1 MDHWGYYNGPN
12 SSNGSLFPAHTVL
25 GHAIPGADRTPHWPC
40 TSANMLTS
48 VTYKGGGKK
57 EFEYEP
63 NRLTSGEII
72 GGGPYQRDSGI
83 CLRDGSRFRHPVR
96 ISRRRSIRYGY
107 LLYVGRYGKSL
118 FGQYVHISYQ
128 QHEFQCA
135 VRSERIADRLS
146 AGQRDSSGRLL
157 HALPV
162 LVFRSVFGF
171 LTGDIHALRC
181 RHDARTSELFVTHLP
196 SPNLLCMAT
205 GAVAGT
211 KPVFGRRDPAGLL
224 QPPERSGEHHVS
236 RNQWSAHGLPADG
249 RSQRS
254 AESVQRTEQ
263 NRIGHRQK
271 LRSVIPTHS
280 TLTVPKRLPLP
291 SANNPYLHGSLSR
304 PKSFRSA
311 EPEGVIIA
319 P

>member
-1 MDHWGYYNGPN
+1 MALQLWKIEEANQETGKRELLCSFGYNTKQNLPLRNSLDMDHWGYYNGPN

-63 NRLTSGEII
+63 EPVDFGRDHRRC
-72 GGGPYQRDSGI
+72 PYQRDSGI

-211 KPVFGRRDPAGLL
+211 KPVFGRRGPC
-224 QPPERSGEHHVS
+224 RS
-236 RNQWSAHGLPADG
+236 
-249 RSQRS
+249 
-254 AESVQRTEQ
+254 
-263 NRIGHRQK
+263 
-271 LRSVIPTHS
+271 PT
-280 TLTVPKRLPLP
+280 TTGAKRRAPRF
-291 SANNPYLHGSLSR
+291 S
-304 PKSFRSA
+304 
-311 EPEGVIIA
+311 EPVVCPRVTG
-319 P
+319 

>member
-1 MDHWGYYNGPN
+1 MRC
-12 SSNGSLFPAHTVL
+12 S
-25 GHAIPGADRTPHWPC
+25 IRT
-40 TSANMLTS
+40 
-48 VTYKGGGKK
+48 
-57 EFEYEP
+57 
-63 NRLTSGEII
+63 
-72 GGGPYQRDSGI
+72 D
-83 CLRDGSRFRHPVR
+83 
-96 ISRRRSIRYGY
+96 RRSSIR
-107 LLYVGRYGKSL
+107 
-118 FGQYVHISYQ
+118 
-128 QHEFQCA
+128 
-135 VRSERIADRLS
+135 RSKRLS
-146 AGQRDSSGRLL
+146 RTVPTRFTGTRLSLSIRIPYRRYTRPTLPAGCTNLRAIR
-157 HALPV
+157 HAPTFPEPLMH
-162 LVFRSVFGF
+162 G
-171 LTGDIHALRC
+171 
-181 RHDARTSELFVTHLP
+181 
-196 SPNLLCMAT
+196 N